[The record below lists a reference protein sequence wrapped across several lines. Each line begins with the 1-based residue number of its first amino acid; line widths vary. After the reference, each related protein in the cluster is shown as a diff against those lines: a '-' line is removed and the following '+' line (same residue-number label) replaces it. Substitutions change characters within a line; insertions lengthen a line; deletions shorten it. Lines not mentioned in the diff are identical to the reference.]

1 MMGARFVSSEWT
13 ARGRWIPA
21 ALVALGM
28 AARFVA
34 LALHGVDTAD
44 AEAHNIAVDFAR
56 TGTIGNAFGHGTG
69 PTAHLSPVMPV
80 LAGSVYR
87 LLGVDSMPAE
97 LLLTAISI
105 AMAMAAALLVYHAF
119 GRLGMGRRSRL
130 IALAVFCLAP
140 IDFKLEMIEFRIWEG
155 TLAALLMSCSFW
167 LVTYADRENAADLK
181 TIIVI
186 ALVSAAALFVNPAA
200 GLTSYALA
208 LALLVR
214 RVPPQRWGRT
224 AAICVAALLLILGP
238 WTVRNYMDFGRFIP
252 LRSDAGL
259 ELAIAYHPGLETSE
273 DDRTV
278 FRRRMVTIHPN
289 EAPDAEAAIRASGG
303 EAQYADRLGK
313 QALHWIAGH
322 PWLAARA
329 TARHL
334 AEFYF
339 PPRWLYDLYSPGSGA
354 KTVKM
359 GIAWAISL
367 FGLAGTGT
375 ALARWRGRWLYAAIV
390 ALVPAVPYMFVQPI
404 LRYRYIV
411 YVPLLF
417 LAVGAAAAAMR
428 QLRKWYRTNGTDV
441 RFA

>member
-1 MMGARFVSSEWT
+1 MGARLVSSEWT
-13 ARGRWIPA
+13 ASGRWIPA
-21 ALVALGM
+21 ALVALGV

-34 LALHGVDTAD
+34 LGMHGVDTAD

-119 GRLGMGRRSRL
+119 GRLGLGRGSRL

-140 IDFKLEMIEFRIWEG
+140 IDFKLEIIEFRIWEG

-167 LVTYADRENAADLK
+167 LVTYADCENATDLK
-181 TIIVI
+181 SMSVI
-186 ALVSAAALFVNPAA
+186 ALVCAAALFVNPAA

-208 LALLVR
+208 LALLMR
-214 RVPPQRWGRT
+214 RIPPQRWTRPVLIG
-224 AAICVAALLLILGP
+224 VAAVVLVLGP
-238 WTVRNYMDFGRFIP
+238 WTIRNYVDFGRFIP
-252 LRSDAGL
+252 LRSNAGL
-259 ELAIAYHPGLETSE
+259 ELALAYHQGLETGES
-273 DDRTV
+273 DRTI

-289 EAPDAEAAIRASGG
+289 EAPGAEAAIRASGG
-303 EAQYADRLGK
+303 EVQYADRLGK

-359 GIAWAISL
+359 GVAWAISL
-367 FGLAGTGT
+367 LGLAGAAA
-375 ALARWRGRWLYAAIV
+375 ALFRWRGQWLYGAIV
-390 ALVPAVPYMFVQPI
+390 ALVPAIPYMFVQPI
-404 LRYRYIV
+404 LRYRYII
-411 YVPLLF
+411 YTPLLF
-417 LAVGAAAAAMR
+417 LAVAAAAAAVR
-428 QLRKWYRTNGTDV
+428 QLRKWCRPNGTDV